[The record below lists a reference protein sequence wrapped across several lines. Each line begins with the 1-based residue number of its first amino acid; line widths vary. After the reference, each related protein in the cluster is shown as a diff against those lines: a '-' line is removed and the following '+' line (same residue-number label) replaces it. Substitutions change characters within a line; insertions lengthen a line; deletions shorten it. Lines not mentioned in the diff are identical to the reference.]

1 MTTDKQPRF
10 TAETDSYD
18 GRKKL
23 VLHLSP
29 GSPQL
34 DDFWRSDEH
43 DFELPDARIEID
55 MEKLHQA
62 LAIIR
67 AHPWLFE
74 HVAIGIAVYS
84 DGYKGKLRQSRLE
97 ITSYGQNGCL
107 IFYVRFV
114 NDWTGTDYTFDAGTY
129 WPVEDG
135 RDLYQYLKERLGLQ
149 PENRPQP
156 GQ

>member
-23 VLHLSP
+23 VLHLPP

-43 DFELPDARIEID
+43 DFELPDACIEID

-62 LAIIR
+62 LAVVR

-84 DGYKGKLRQSRLE
+84 DGYEGKLRQSRLE

-114 NDWTGTDYTFDAGTY
+114 NDWTGTDYTFDASAY
-129 WPVEDG
+129 WPVEDS

-149 PENRPQP
+149 PENRPQS

>member
-23 VLHLSP
+23 VLHLP
-29 GSPQL
+29 LGSPQL

-62 LAIIR
+62 LAIVR

-84 DGYKGKLRQSRLE
+84 DGYEG
-97 ITSYGQNGCL
+97 T
-107 IFYVRFV
+107 
-114 NDWTGTDYTFDAGTY
+114 TGVAA
-129 WPVEDG
+129 
-135 RDLYQYLKERLGLQ
+135 
-149 PENRPQP
+149 
-156 GQ
+156 

>member
-23 VLHLSP
+23 VLHLPP

-34 DDFWRSDEH
+34 DDFWCSDEH
-43 DFELPDARIEID
+43 DFELPDACIEID

-62 LAIIR
+62 LAVVR

-84 DGYKGKLRQSRLE
+84 DGYEGKLRQSRLE

-114 NDWTGTDYTFDAGTY
+114 NDWTGTDYTFDASAY

-149 PENRPQP
+149 PENRPQS

>member
-23 VLHLSP
+23 ILHLP
-29 GSPQL
+29 LGSPQL

-62 LAIIR
+62 LAIVR

-84 DGYKGKLRQSRLE
+84 DGYEGKLRQSRLE

-114 NDWTGTDYTFDAGTY
+114 ND
-129 WPVEDG
+129 
-135 RDLYQYLKERLGLQ
+135 
-149 PENRPQP
+149 
-156 GQ
+156 